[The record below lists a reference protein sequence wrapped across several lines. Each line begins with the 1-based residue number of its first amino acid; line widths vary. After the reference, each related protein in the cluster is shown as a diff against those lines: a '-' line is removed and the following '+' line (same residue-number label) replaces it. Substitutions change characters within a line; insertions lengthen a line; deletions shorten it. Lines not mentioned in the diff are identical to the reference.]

1 MQKLASD
8 QNPAAAIALAGER
21 AVLSKRYASAFYN
34 LAVEQS
40 ALDVTVAQVAALDQ
54 ILHQVPEF
62 RRIIADPRLSQ
73 EQLQNACNSVAV
85 GAKLSPL
92 MKNFLALVAHNRR
105 TALLPDIVSAF
116 AAEHARRSGIVNV
129 SVRAAQPLSEAQ
141 RQQLGQHLS
150 QATNSKV
157 QLQVSEDPSL
167 IGGMVINFGSTQID
181 ASLQGRLAALA
192 QQLRE
197 AA

>member
-1 MQKLASD
+1 MQSHASD

-21 AVLSKRYASAFYN
+21 AVLAKRYAAAFYD
-34 LAVEQS
+34 LAVEQRV
-40 ALDVTVAQVAALDQ
+40 LDATVAHMAALEQ
-54 ILHQVPEF
+54 VLRQVPEF
-62 RRIIADPRLSQ
+62 GRIIADPRLSR
-73 EQLQNACNSVAV
+73 EQLQAACTSVAT
-85 GAKLSPL
+85 GARFDVLIA
-92 MKNFLALVAHNRR
+92 NFLALVAHNRR

-129 SVRAAQPLSEAQ
+129 NVRAAQPLSAAQ

-157 QLQVSEDPSL
+157 QLHVTEDPSL
-167 IGGMVINFGSTQID
+167 IGGMVLNYGSTQID

>member
-1 MQKLASD
+1 MQNVALD
-8 QNPAAAIALAGER
+8 QNPAAGVALAGER
-21 AVLSKRYASAFYN
+21 AVLAKRYATAFYD
-34 LAVEQS
+34 LALEQRALDAAVE
-40 ALDVTVAQVAALDQ
+40 QVAALGQ
-54 ILHQVPEF
+54 VLRQVPEF
-62 RRIIADPRLSQ
+62 ARIITDPRLTQ
-73 EQLQNACNSVAV
+73 EQLHNACNSVAASV
-85 GAKLSPL
+85 QLSPL
-92 MKNFLALVAHNRR
+92 VKNFLALVAYNRR
-105 TALLPDIVSAF
+105 TALLPDIVVAF

-129 SVRAAQPLSEAQ
+129 RVRAAQPLSSAQ

-157 QLQVSEDPSL
+157 QLHVTEDPSL
-167 IGGMVINFGSTQID
+167 IGGMVINYGSTQID